1 MRMLDLFFY
10 HIRPFG
16 IDDQRPA
23 TPGPPPDLNLT
34 ATPWFAPN
42 ETITAGKTTN
52 QTLSNTTAAVA
63 NSANVTVVV
72 NNITTTTSVLPNATA
87 NSMLPA
93 VTQL

>member
-1 MRMLDLFFY
+1 MLDFFFY

-16 IDDQRPA
+16 IDDQRSA

-34 ATPWFAPN
+34 ATPWFAPK
-42 ETITAGKTTN
+42 ETITAAGKTTN
-52 QTLSNTTAAVA
+52 QTLSNTSTAVIA
-63 NSANVTVVV
+63 SANV
-72 NNITTTTSVLPNATA
+72 NNITTTTSALLPNATA

>member
-1 MRMLDLFFY
+1 MMRMLDFFFY

-16 IDDQRPA
+16 IHDQRPA

-34 ATPWFAPN
+34 ATPWFAPK
-42 ETITAGKTTN
+42 ETTAAGKTTN
-52 QTLSNTTAAVA
+52 QILSNTSTAVIA
-63 NSANVTVVV
+63 SANV
-72 NNITTTTSVLPNATA
+72 NNITTTTSALLPNATA